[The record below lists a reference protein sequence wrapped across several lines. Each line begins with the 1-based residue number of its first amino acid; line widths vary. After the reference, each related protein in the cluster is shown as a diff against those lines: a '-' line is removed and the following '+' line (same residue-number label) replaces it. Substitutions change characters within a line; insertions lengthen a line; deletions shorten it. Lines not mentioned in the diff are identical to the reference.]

1 MTSNAAIVQ
10 GMADAL
16 PTHQKD
22 DDSSDLASSYEA
34 VALLVHAHLASLG
47 FRLFGFDEE
56 KPLPEAESLAPR
68 LPPQWN
74 NGFGSL
80 SFAYKHKMSSMDL
93 LLRID
98 RMGTKV
104 SVRGFAIGHDKIH
117 GFERPIRDIVNS
129 KGLPVKITMTDNGED
144 RSDLPEQLKKVFA
157 SEDAI
162 KCTSRA
168 LPALP
173 YQSLTNSA
181 TAVLDAVM
189 TEIIQ
194 KLYPSLDEND
204 RSTDRAEAN
213 ERLREE
219 RRPPNV
225 DPFSDPSQPSVP
237 YPRPGLLPEAARP
250 RPPAPVGDFPPPGF
264 EDEHE
269 INRPGRGL
277 VMPGGVS
284 PFNIGRD
291 DLNPPGLGP
300 HDPLRGSFVG
310 GGGLPRPGGSSGM
323 HPTFD
328 DPLFGGSRG
337 GLRGDPDQGSY
348 DPQVPP
354 GARWDPVSPN
364 HPRFP
369 GSGGGGH
376 NPFGGFGGPGGG
388 GII

>member
-74 NGFGSL
+74 NGLGSL

-129 KGLPVKITMTDNGED
+129 KGLPVKITMTDAGED
-144 RSDLPEQLKKVFA
+144 RSDLPEKLKKVFA

-162 KCTSRA
+162 KS
-168 LPALP
+168 
-173 YQSLTNSA
+173 
-181 TAVLDAVM
+181 VLDAVM

-225 DPFSDPSQPSVP
+225 GPFSDPSQPSVP

-250 RPPAPVGDFPPPGF
+250 RPPAPVGDFPLQASKT
-264 EDEHE
+264 
-269 INRPGRGL
+269 NTR
-277 VMPGGVS
+277 S
-284 PFNIGRD
+284 
-291 DLNPPGLGP
+291 
-300 HDPLRGSFVG
+300 
-310 GGGLPRPGGSSGM
+310 
-323 HPTFD
+323 T
-328 DPLFGGSRG
+328 
-337 GLRGDPDQGSY
+337 
-348 DPQVPP
+348 
-354 GARWDPVSPN
+354 ARAAA
-364 HPRFP
+364 
-369 GSGGGGH
+369 
-376 NPFGGFGGPGGG
+376 
-388 GII
+388 

>member
-1 MTSNAAIVQ
+1 
-10 GMADAL
+10 
-16 PTHQKD
+16 
-22 DDSSDLASSYEA
+22 
-34 VALLVHAHLASLG
+34 
-47 FRLFGFDEE
+47 
-56 KPLPEAESLAPR
+56 
-68 LPPQWN
+68 
-74 NGFGSL
+74 
-80 SFAYKHKMSSMDL
+80 MDL

-129 KGLPVKITMTDNGED
+129 KNLPVKITMTDAGED
-144 RSDLPEQLKKVFA
+144 RSDLPEKLKKVFA

-168 LPALP
+168 LLALP
-173 YQSLTNSA
+173 YQSLTNSV

-225 DPFSDPSQPSVP
+225 GPFSDPSQPSVP

-250 RPPAPVGDFPPPGF
+250 RPPVPVGDFPPPGF

-300 HDPLRGSFVG
+300 QDPLRGSFVG

-376 NPFGGFGGPGGG
+376 NPFGGFGGFGGPGGG